1 MRHRRR
7 VLRQRYYLL
16 GTGVTTV
23 RESQDWQCGVE
34 VPQAGHELRS
44 TQRRYPA
51 IRDDQVESGLFGET
65 PGLEAVRGFD
75 HFVFPEAER
84 AGGDATEGVL
94 VVDEQN
100 APFGGRGMI
109 SPPLNP
115 TLRYLGWRSVPA
127 YPCPA
132 WSGRRIYRAHTPL
145 EWVAGE
151 TGVTVRERRAL
162 LRAIGRLPKCGKGVA
177 IGAAL
182 GGLLGAL
189 GKGTDRRSDRRRC
202 GGVRRRIDLLPTG
215 GAPNRAYDL
224 RTTGHL
230 SWAVQR

>member
-84 AGGDATEGVL
+84 AGGDATEGVF

-100 APFGGRGMI
+100 AVGHAALSEGGEA
-109 SPPLNP
+109 SPQS
-115 TLRYLGWRSVPA
+115 TLRYHGPIGPMSRPR
-127 YPCPA
+127 YA
-132 WSGRRIYRAHTPL
+132 WHG
-145 EWVAGE
+145 
-151 TGVTVRERRAL
+151 
-162 LRAIGRLPKCGKGVA
+162 
-177 IGAAL
+177 
-182 GGLLGAL
+182 
-189 GKGTDRRSDRRRC
+189 
-202 GGVRRRIDLLPTG
+202 
-215 GAPNRAYDL
+215 
-224 RTTGHL
+224 
-230 SWAVQR
+230 